1 MKKSDLL
8 NIIREE
14 IQSVIKEFNA
24 GLNIPL
30 GDPTMDQSAGAT
42 SPRNQHFYNKAKW
55 RVIAMQLGAVVVDRG
70 DDLKATRPDG
80 TILGVFDKM
89 TNIGTLTV

>member
-24 GLNIPL
+24 GLDLPM
-30 GDPTMDQSAGAT
+30 GDPTMNQSAAAT
-42 SPRNQHFYNKAKW
+42 APQAQHFYDKAKW
-55 RVIAMQLGAVVVDRG
+55 RVVAMQLGAVVVDRG
-70 DDLKATRPDG
+70 DDLKATRADG

-89 TNIGTLTV
+89 ANIGTLTC

>member
-24 GLNIPL
+24 GLPLPL
-30 GDPTMDQSAGAT
+30 GDPTMNQMSDTPQA
-42 SPRNQHFYNKAKW
+42 QHFYDKAKW
-55 RVIAMQLGAVVVDRG
+55 RVVAMQLGAVVVDRG
-70 DDLKATRPDG
+70 DDLKATMPDG

-89 TNIGTLTV
+89 ANIGTLTC